1 MLFLFGI
8 QQKNIK
14 IRSKDMSLAFTH
26 QPDYF
31 LFAQLIIRHIQNYV
45 QKHPDANNA
54 IFDLRDIYELFR
66 ADKASATTN
75 LDGIMN
81 IADEYQVE
89 TLDGDQ
95 KLIRRYEIDAK
106 ENKLLI
112 NFDPAAVTALRNGR
126 QIIPPDA
133 TLHE

>member
-1 MLFLFGI
+1 
-8 QQKNIK
+8 
-14 IRSKDMSLAFTH
+14 MSLAFTH
-26 QPDYF
+26 KPDYF

-45 QKHPDANNA
+45 QKHPDINNVS
-54 IFDLRDIYELFR
+54 FDLRDIYDLFHQ
-66 ADKASATTN
+66 DMASATTN

-95 KLIRRYEIDAK
+95 KLIRRYAIEAK
-106 ENKLLI
+106 ENKLLLELE
-112 NFDPAAVTALRNGR
+112 PAAVTALRNGR

-133 TLHE
+133 TLQE

>member
-1 MLFLFGI
+1 
-8 QQKNIK
+8 
-14 IRSKDMSLAFTH
+14 MSLAFTH

>member
-1 MLFLFGI
+1 
-8 QQKNIK
+8 
-14 IRSKDMSLAFTH
+14 MSLAFTH
-26 QPDYF
+26 KPDYF

-45 QKHPDANNA
+45 QKHPDNNNA
-54 IFDLRDIYELFR
+54 SFDLRDIYELFHQ
-66 ADKASATTN
+66 DMASATTN

-95 KLIRRYEIDAK
+95 KLIRRYEIDGK

-112 NFDPAAVTALRNGR
+112 DFDPAAVTALRNGR
-126 QIIPPDA
+126 PIIPPDA